1 MQRKLESYIL
11 GRALHQV
18 MLADSS
24 AHRQAYGLIQL
35 KRGDADNCSSLHLIS
50 SNRPFSELAV
60 SGLNKAASPE
70 VERSL
75 ANMQGKSKHSLCNS
89 ADVEVKN
96 IAQHAEDLIAEVSE
110 LHKAL
115 KAEGKCRVIGSN
127 SSKPSLAHDSRRR
140 FVRTIIENPE
150 TLQQNSDSN
159 EHDR

>member
-1 MQRKLESYIL
+1 M
-11 GRALHQV
+11 GRALHQI

-35 KRGDADNCSSLHLIS
+35 KRGNADNCSSLHLIS

-60 SGLNKAASPE
+60 SGSSNKAASPE
-70 VERSL
+70 VERSI

-89 ADVEVKN
+89 DDVEVKH

-150 TLQQNSDSN
+150 TLQNSDSN